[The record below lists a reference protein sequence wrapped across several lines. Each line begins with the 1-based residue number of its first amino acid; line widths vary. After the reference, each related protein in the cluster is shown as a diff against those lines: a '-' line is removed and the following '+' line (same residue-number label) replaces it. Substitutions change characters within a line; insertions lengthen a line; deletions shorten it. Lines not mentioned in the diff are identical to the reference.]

1 MTEVSGTFF
10 FFFHSLGFASPPQKS
25 SPLTMSSDRQFE
37 KWLEGPPSTD
47 QVRSRLDDYTTKI
60 QDIAQ
65 VALDPDSAPFAEAK
79 VKQVR
84 ANSKLIQQHL
94 RRTEILAEWLL
105 ENIDEAADITPSRQT
120 AETYLEYVSA
130 LDLYHRAEE
139 IQEELVALYTRAA
152 DTTLRVLDLS
162 LQTLSK
168 ETSQIKR
175 KLREMESYPPLVELQ
190 QQITELI
197 RKIERI
203 RDKEAQKLEDQKR
216 EDALKVQL
224 ESVRAAAAA
233 HPHSSSTTAVSTPPG
248 SRHLSL
254 AGKIKLEV
262 PKFDGNPLHWF
273 QFWGDFEELIASNT
287 SLTNIEKF
295 TYLNQALLTPES
307 QKIAAEAGG
316 PRKNFDKSVKALK
329 ASYEDKRLIYQ
340 RSVQKFVETGR
351 DLGLNRKDLNSLKSS
366 LNGIE
371 TTMEQCEGDTL
382 DKMKAA
388 IMLLKFGRDLEAA
401 WKRETTKLKEPP
413 STKVV
418 VDFLDDQLTS
428 ISGTREEFDHIQP
441 LSHPLSGKQ
450 IKKTVHRISAPTA
463 LGSCPAC
470 SSTGHS
476 LARCNGYRNWGLKR
490 KNDLVKAHNLC
501 YNCLQAG
508 HRISACTNRGTCREC
523 KRRHHTTL
531 HDPTKVVT
539 PPAATTPASTNSTP
553 STEEVSNRVIRQPLL
568 AAATASPMTLHE
580 VHPTAA
586 VTLWNKQISQPTRTF
601 IDHGSAACLINE
613 SLVKKLKLPKC
624 RNEATV
630 RGIVGRMNLKY
641 TVEVSVAY
649 LSSASDLL
657 PPAESFPVTCYV
669 VKDVNVCA
677 NIPDYDN
684 PDFLQFMH
692 NKAPWADPREFS
704 QQPIELL
711 LSTSAVAKGRVA
723 QTDVLHRDNINL
735 VADLYKIGWVINGN
749 MPGPRSAAPIIRA
762 VTLLDKELEEDKDEE
777 LKADLTRLWQLE
789 EVGHNSSKHPD
800 PAEAHYLQTSSRQE
814 SGRYVV
820 SLPRKD
826 PAPELGFS
834 RPTALHRFVW
844 NERSLQKKGK
854 LPDYQK
860 ALWEY
865 IRMDHAEVIPKQD
878 VEASVDQTFYLPS
891 HGVVKAN
898 STTTKLRVVF
908 DGSAKTST
916 KVSLN
921 DMLLPTPNLYPLLTD
936 VLLEFRTHHIAVTG
950 DIHKMF
956 REIAL
961 DKRDWDMHR
970 FLAKDPDTNRLHN
983 CRMKRLT
990 FGIASSPFLATRV
1003 LHQMA
1008 DDYQDKYPEAAAMVK
1023 KSFYVDDCLTGANT
1037 PEEALQKLQDL
1048 CSLVAEGQ
1056 MVLRKWRS
1064 NSTQVLQQIPEKLRE
1079 TSDLTLCDPA
1089 GSLKTLGIHWSTET
1103 DAFFVAT
1110 PELTEE
1116 GLVTKRIISSA
1127 CAKTFDIL
1135 GWYSP
1140 ALIQAKSLLQQ
1151 LWIAGRAWDDPAP
1164 EDVADKFI
1172 TWRKELMHIRLHAV
1186 PRKLT
1191 QNNLSPVMSMQL
1203 HGFADASETG
1213 YGAVVYARILH
1224 QDATITVTMVAA
1236 TTIIQF
1242 MGDLP
1247 DHRISP
1253 ARPFDYTGV
1262 DFAGPFDVK
1271 RGHTRKPVL
1280 VKAYA
1285 CLFVCM
1291 STKAVHIDCTEDL
1304 STASFMLCFERFI
1317 NRRGFPRHVY
1327 SDNGSN
1333 FIGAAR
1339 TLGTPTQLPYDLQD
1353 FTAKTA
1359 DLQAHGV
1366 SWHFIPAR
1374 SPHCG
1379 GIWESCIRRMKEE
1392 LRKTLHHFTPTAA
1405 EFHHLLITAEA
1416 VLNSRPL
1423 LPISLEEADG
1433 AQVITP
1439 GHFLIG
1445 RPIRAHPQDI
1455 PPPKDG
1461 LRKVRWILLR
1471 AETEQL
1477 WKRWHTAYVQSLQS
1491 RQKWTRPQPNISVG
1505 DIVLLKDD
1513 SLKLHS
1519 WPLAKVTEVSPG
1531 PDGVVRVVTLTLPGG
1546 RTFTRHVRHLV
1557 PLMRASDCSPCPGG
1571 ENVQDPRDGFGD
1583 YHSSSPE
1590 RSQQRSQQP

>member
-10 FFFHSLGFASPPQKS
+10 VFFYSLGLASPSQKS
-25 SPLTMSSDRQFE
+25 SPPTMSSDRQFE

-60 QDIAQ
+60 QDIAR

-79 VKQVR
+79 VKRVR
-84 ANSKLIQQHL
+84 ANSNLIQQHL

-120 AETYLEYVSA
+120 AETYLEYVSS

-139 IQEELVALYTRAA
+139 IQEELVALHNRAA
-152 DTTLRVLDLS
+152 DTTLRELDLS

-168 ETSQIKR
+168 ETSQMKR

-203 RDKEAQKLEDQKR
+203 RAKEALALAQKLEEQKR

-224 ESVRAAAAA
+224 ESARAAAAA
-233 HPHSSSTTAVSTPPG
+233 HPHSSSTTAVSTPPE

-254 AGKIKLEV
+254 ASKIKLEV

-382 DKMKAA
+382 DQMKAA

-441 LSHPLSGKQ
+441 LSHPPSGKHN
-450 IKKTVHRISAPTA
+450 KKTVHRISAPTA

-476 LARCNGYRNWGLKR
+476 LARCNAYRNWGLKR

-508 HRISACTNRGTCREC
+508 H
-523 KRRHHTTL
+523 
-531 HDPTKVVT
+531 
-539 PPAATTPASTNSTP
+539 
-553 STEEVSNRVIRQPLL
+553 
-568 AAATASPMTLHE
+568 
-580 VHPTAA
+580 
-586 VTLWNKQISQPTRTF
+586 
-601 IDHGSAACLINE
+601 
-613 SLVKKLKLPKC
+613 
-624 RNEATV
+624 
-630 RGIVGRMNLKY
+630 
-641 TVEVSVAY
+641 
-649 LSSASDLL
+649 
-657 PPAESFPVTCYV
+657 TCYV

-684 PDFLQFMH
+684 PDLLQFMH

-749 MPGPRSAAPIIRA
+749 MPGPRSAAPVIRA
-762 VTLLDKELEEDKDEE
+762 VTLLDKEEEEDKDEE

-789 EVGHNSSKHPD
+789 EVGHNISKHPD

-834 RPTALHRFVW
+834 RPTAFHRFVW

-921 DMLLPTPNLYPLLTD
+921 DTLLPTHNLYPLLTD

-1172 TWRKELMHIRLHAV
+1172 TWRKELKHIRLHAV

-1236 TTIIQF
+1236 KARVAPKKSVTIPRLELLGSLMLSKLLPKIASILQVEEANTYYWIDSQIVLAWIQKDPQQLKTF
-1242 MGDLP
+1242 VQNRVSAIQSATHKSRWNYVRTHQNP
-1247 DHRISP
+1247 ADHASRGLSP
-1253 ARPFDYTGV
+1253 RQTV
-1262 DFAGPFDVK
+1262 QNHLWWKGP
-1271 RGHTRKPVL
+1271 PWL
-1280 VKAYA
+1280 
-1285 CLFVCM
+1285 M
-1291 STKAVHIDCTEDL
+1291 S
-1304 STASFMLCFERFI
+1304 
-1317 NRRGFPRHVY
+1317 P
-1327 SDNGSN
+1327 
-1333 FIGAAR
+1333 
-1339 TLGTPTQLPYDLQD
+1339 
-1353 FTAKTA
+1353 
-1359 DLQAHGV
+1359 
-1366 SWHFIPAR
+1366 
-1374 SPHCG
+1374 PHL
-1379 GIWESCIRRMKEE
+1379 WPSSLEQS
-1392 LRKTLHHFTPTAA
+1392 
-1405 EFHHLLITAEA
+1405 
-1416 VLNSRPL
+1416 
-1423 LPISLEEADG
+1423 PISLQQQQHSALPE
-1433 AQVITP
+1433 
-1439 GHFLIG
+1439 L
-1445 RPIRAHPQDI
+1445 
-1455 PPPKDG
+1455 
-1461 LRKVRWILLR
+1461 KVRKMTTVTMDLPLWSKFSSMTKLARVLAYCLRFVHHKHRIRDPLLTHPP
-1471 AETEQL
+1471 ALSSEEL
-1477 WKRWHTAYVQSLQS
+1477 KKAHLKIVQHLQRKAWPDEFQRLS
-1491 RQKWTRPQPNISVG
+1491 SKQP
-1505 DIVLLKDD
+1505 VLL
-1513 SLKLHS
+1513 
-1519 WPLAKVTEVSPG
+1519 
-1531 PDGVVRVVTLTLPGG
+1531 
-1546 RTFTRHVRHLV
+1546 
-1557 PLMRASDCSPCPGG
+1557 
-1571 ENVQDPRDGFGD
+1571 
-1583 YHSSSPE
+1583 SSPTAKLNPTWTPQE
-1590 RSQQRSQQP
+1590 